1 MRPLFF
7 TSNRSFSGKSSMCA
21 GIGKLLLDMG
31 YKIGYLKP
39 LCTLPEK
46 LGNFYIDEDVR
57 YIMDIL
63 KLNDNPEDIC
73 PMVFTEQTYDK
84 ALNEYIKSK
93 AQVYIDKI
101 KNAYAKVSK
110 DKDFVLIESAR
121 NITYGSFAKLSAKD
135 ICVATNAKAV
145 LIMKYEGDIVDKA
158 VHFAR
163 HFDKYFG
170 GIIMNLAAIEDK
182 DRIQN
187 LVLPYLKKEGVEVLG
202 VVYTDKVLSSISI
215 KDMAKYLEGEVLCAQ
230 EHTDELVES
239 FMVGAMG
246 HEMAL
251 RFFRS
256 KPEKV
261 VITGGD
267 RADIQLAALETSTK
281 CVVLTGNFQPST
293 IVISRAE
300 ELGVPMILV
309 RHDTLTT
316 VGKLNEILG
325 RSNLHELKKLDKL
338 VQIAK
343 DNIDIDKIIS
353 IAKQN

>member
-1 MRPLFF
+1 MRPLLF
-7 TSNRSFSGKSSMCA
+7 TSNKSFSGKSSMCA
-21 GIGKLLLDMG
+21 GVGKLLLEKG

-46 LGNFYIDEDVR
+46 LGSCYIDEDVR

-63 KLNDNPEDIC
+63 NLKDNPEDIC

-93 AQVYIDKI
+93 APGYNDKI

-121 NITYGSFAKLSAKD
+121 NITYGSFAQISAKD

-145 LIMKYEGDIVDKA
+145 LIMKYEEDIVDKA
-158 VHFAR
+158 SHFAR

-170 GIIMNLAAIEDK
+170 GIIINLVAIDDK
-182 DRIQN
+182 DRVEN
-187 LVLPYLKKEGVEVLG
+187 LVLPYLKKEGIEVFG

-338 VQIAK
+338 VKIAR
-343 DNIDIDKIIS
+343 DNIDIDKIMS